1 MKHSHSFLTI
11 SYLKHET
18 PFFKAMISLRQI
30 VAWTIAF
37 FIKETFL
44 VVYVKSF
51 SHSFVVFACFFLL
64 ILGHGNVNAKFLD
77 MIETR

>member
-1 MKHSHSFLTI
+1 
-11 SYLKHET
+11 
-18 PFFKAMISLRQI
+18 MISLRQI

-51 SHSFVVFACFFLL
+51 SHSFVEFACFFLP
-64 ILGHGNVNAKFLD
+64 ILGQGNVNAKVLD
-77 MIETR
+77 MIETK